1 MLHCENQCY
10 ILKIKCLG
18 NIKIPLPDVPLFAV
32 YLLGY
37 LQGPS
42 QPPPLHSRPFTH
54 INPVSVSPSPSSS
67 STSTPTLP
75 LLVSLLLSPLPLR
88 APSA

>member
-1 MLHCENQCY
+1 MVILYLTDVGAKCIGNLNIPFPGVMLF
-10 ILKIKCLG
+10 
-18 NIKIPLPDVPLFAV
+18 VV
-32 YLLGY
+32 YLLRY
-37 LQGPS
+37 LQVPS
-42 QPPPLHSRPFTH
+42 QPPPFHSCPFTH

-67 STSTPTLP
+67 TTTPPTLP